1 MRWRIAGTSAAARL
15 ARATPGQ
22 ARRGT
27 PRDAGRSALWTAA
40 ALLALEGAAWAAQ
53 GPAVAERVG
62 FEPPGLAEPTLLAM
76 SIIKVAL
83 LAIYAVAAVTVTHWA
98 LADMIVVDTNQTV
111 WGGLVLGAGVAGLA
125 AAILVPVF
133 FIGLPLAI
141 VLMGGAAMAYVKHR
155 NGLVPPNQTILSR
168 AHHQRLRDHKEA
180 LGRGRGSAASVGRD
194 IILMGMD
201 DLPIP
206 VEPKTREEFLAMAAV
221 QRVLHDAIVRRASAV
236 GFVGRRDRGEIRIRV
251 SGEMVE
257 GESIER
263 PAADQFAAVVR
274 RLTGLDPQEA
284 RKPQEG
290 RLRAVVAGQSFEI
303 HIKTAGTVRG
313 EQVAMRIIDLSV
325 AQMRLEQLGLAE
337 SQLDA
342 IKEAL
347 AAKPGLVILS
357 SPKDAGLTT
366 TMHACL
372 RHFDRYVN
380 NVIVFEPRVEIEVE
394 NVQHIPISQEDGP
407 AAAEVRSRVR
417 MEPDVVGFDSLVL
430 PEAAQVLAEALK
442 EHTVLVGIRAADT
455 SQALARVLALF
466 GSPAPLAERL
476 QLVVNQRLV
485 QLLCPE
491 CREAYRPNPEFLRK
505 ANLASQMVDVLY
517 RPPPRTPMKDGKPV
531 VCPRCNDGRHIGRTG
546 LFEIMPVTP
555 EMREMIGRGASLAD
569 VRTQARK
576 AGMRNLQ
583 EEGLERIIDGQTSV
597 EEVLRAIKQAT

>member
-1 MRWRIAGTSAAARL
+1 MRRLIACGRAEAR
-15 ARATPGQ
+15 PGMPQ
-22 ARRGT
+22 
-27 PRDAGRSALWTAA
+27 DAGRSALWTAA
-40 ALLALEGAAWAAQ
+40 ALLALEGAAWATQ
-53 GPAVAERVG
+53 GPAAAAHVG
-62 FEPPGLAEPTLLAM
+62 FEPPLLADPNLLAM
-76 SIIKVAL
+76 SIIKVTL
-83 LAIYAVAAVTVTHWA
+83 LAIFAVAAVTVTHWA
-98 LADMIVVDTNQTV
+98 LTDMIEVDTSQTV
-111 WGGLVLGAGVAGLA
+111 WGSLVLGAGVAGLA
-125 AAILVPVF
+125 AAVLVPVF

-155 NGLVPPNQTILSR
+155 NSLVPPNQTILSR
-168 AHHQRLRDHKEA
+168 AHIQRLRDRKEA
-180 LGRGRGSAASVGRD
+180 LGRGRSPATGVGRD
-194 IILMGMD
+194 LILMGMD

-206 VEPKTREEFLAMAAV
+206 VEPKTREEFLALAAV
-221 QRVLHDAIVRRASAV
+221 QRVLHNAIVHRASAV
-236 GFVGRRDRGEIRIRV
+236 GFVGRRDRGEIRMRI

-257 GESIER
+257 GGEIER
-263 PAADQFAAVVR
+263 PVSAQFAAVLR
-274 RLTGLDPQEA
+274 RLAGLDPQEA

-357 SPKDAGLTT
+357 SPKDSGLTT

-372 RHFDRYVN
+372 RQFDRYVN
-380 NVIVFEPRVEIEVE
+380 NVIVFEPHVEIEVE

-407 AAAEVRSRVR
+407 AAAAEVRSRVR

-442 EHTVLVGIRAADT
+442 EHTVLVGLRAADT
-455 SQALARVLALF
+455 SQALARALALF
-466 GSPAPLAERL
+466 GSPAPLADRL
-476 QLVVNQRLV
+476 QMVVNQRLV
-485 QLLCPE
+485 RRLCPE

-505 ANLASQMVDVLY
+505 ANLASQMVNVLY
-517 RPPPRTPMKDGKPV
+517 RPPPRAPMKDGKPV
-531 VCPRCNDGRHIGRTG
+531 VCPRCNNQRHIGRTG
-546 LFEIMPVTP
+546 LFEIMPVVP

-583 EEGLERIIDGQTSV
+583 EEGLERIINGQTSV

>member
-1 MRWRIAGTSAAARL
+1 MIARTSTAAR
-15 ARATPGQ
+15 RERPQ
-22 ARRGT
+22 N
-27 PRDAGRSALWTAA
+27 AGRSALWAAA

-53 GPAVAERVG
+53 GPAAAARVG
-62 FEPPGLAEPTLLAM
+62 FEPPGLADPNLLAM
-76 SIIKVAL
+76 SIIKVVL
-83 LAIYAVAAVTVTHWA
+83 LAVFAVAAVTVTHWA
-98 LADMIVVDTNQTV
+98 LADMILVDTSQAV
-111 WGGLVLGAGVAGLA
+111 WGSLVLGAGVAGLA
-125 AAILVPVF
+125 TIILVPIF

-168 AHHQRLRDHKEA
+168 AHRQRLRDRKEA
-180 LGRGRGSAASVGRD
+180 VGRGRGPASGVGRS

-221 QRVLHDAIVRRASAV
+221 QRVLHNAIVHRASTV
-236 GFVGRRDRGEIRIRV
+236 GFVGRHNQGDIRMRI

-257 GESIER
+257 GGSIER

-274 RLTGLDPQEA
+274 RLSGLDPQET

-313 EQVAMRIIDLSV
+313 EQVAMRILDLSV
-325 AQMRLEQLGLAE
+325 AQMRLEQLGLADP
-337 SQLDA
+337 QLDA

-357 SPKDAGLTT
+357 SPKDSGLTT

-372 RHFDRYVN
+372 RHFDRYIN

-394 NVQHIPISQEDGP
+394 NVQHIPIHQEDGP
-407 AAAEVRSRVR
+407 SAAAEVRSRIR

-430 PEAAQVLAEALK
+430 PEAAQVLAEALE
-442 EHTVLVGIRAADT
+442 EHTVLVGLRAADT
-455 SQALARVLALF
+455 SQALARALALF

-476 QLVVNQRLV
+476 QMVVNQRLV
-485 QLLCPE
+485 RRLCPE

-505 ANLASQMVDVLY
+505 ANLASQRVDVLY
-517 RPPPRTPMKDGKPV
+517 RPPLRTPMKDGKPV
-531 VCPRCNDGRHIGRTG
+531 VCPRCNDGRYIGRTA
-546 LFEIMPVTP
+546 LFEIMPVVP

-583 EEGLERIIDGQTSV
+583 EEGLERILDGQTSV
-597 EEVLRAIKQAT
+597 EEVLRAIKQT

>member
-1 MRWRIAGTSAAARL
+1 MRWMIAGG
-15 ARATPGQ
+15 RAEAQPGM
-22 ARRGT
+22 
-27 PRDAGRSALWTAA
+27 PRDVGRSALWAAA

-53 GPAVAERVG
+53 GPAAAERVG
-62 FEPPGLAEPTLLAM
+62 FEPPGLADPTLLAM

-83 LAIYAVAAVTVTHWA
+83 LAVFAVAAVTVTHWA
-98 LADMIVVDTNQTV
+98 LADMIVVDTSQTV
-111 WGGLVLGAGVAGLA
+111 WGGLVLGAAMAGLA

-155 NGLVPPNQTILSR
+155 NSLVSPNQTVLSR
-168 AHHQRLRDHKEA
+168 AHTQRLRDRKEA
-180 LGRGRGSAASVGRD
+180 RGRALGPVSGVGRD

-201 DLPIP
+201 DMPIP
-206 VEPKTREEFLAMAAV
+206 VEPKTQEEFLAMAAV
-221 QRVLHDAIVRRASAV
+221 QRVLHDSIVRRASAV
-236 GFVGRRDRGEIRIRV
+236 GFVGRRDRGEIRMRI

-257 GESIER
+257 GGSIER

-274 RLTGLDPQEA
+274 RLAGLDPQET

-337 SQLDA
+337 PQLDA

-357 SPKDAGLTT
+357 SPKDSGLTT

-407 AAAEVRSRVR
+407 AAAAEVRSRVR

-430 PEAAQVLAEALK
+430 PEAAQVLADALK

-476 QLVVNQRLV
+476 QMVVNQRLV
-485 QLLCPE
+485 RLLCPE

-517 RPPPRTPMKDGKPV
+517 RPPSRTPMKDGKPV

-546 LFEIMPVTP
+546 LFEIMPVVP

-583 EEGLERIIDGQTSV
+583 EEGLQRIIDGQTSV

>member
-1 MRWRIAGTSAAARL
+1 
-15 ARATPGQ
+15 
-22 ARRGT
+22 
-27 PRDAGRSALWTAA
+27 
-40 ALLALEGAAWAAQ
+40 
-53 GPAVAERVG
+53 
-62 FEPPGLAEPTLLAM
+62 
-76 SIIKVAL
+76 
-83 LAIYAVAAVTVTHWA
+83 
-98 LADMIVVDTNQTV
+98 
-111 WGGLVLGAGVAGLA
+111 
-125 AAILVPVF
+125 
-133 FIGLPLAI
+133 
-141 VLMGGAAMAYVKHR
+141 
-155 NGLVPPNQTILSR
+155 
-168 AHHQRLRDHKEA
+168 
-180 LGRGRGSAASVGRD
+180 
-194 IILMGMD
+194 
-201 DLPIP
+201 
-206 VEPKTREEFLAMAAV
+206 
-221 QRVLHDAIVRRASAV
+221 
-236 GFVGRRDRGEIRIRV
+236 
-251 SGEMVE
+251 MVE